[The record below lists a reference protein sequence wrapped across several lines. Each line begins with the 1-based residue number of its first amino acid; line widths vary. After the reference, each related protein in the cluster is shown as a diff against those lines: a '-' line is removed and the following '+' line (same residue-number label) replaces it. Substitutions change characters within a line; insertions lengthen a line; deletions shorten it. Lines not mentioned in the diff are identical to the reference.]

1 VYPTHNTCGALSV
14 NRQWH
19 VTAILASATA
29 DGEARRHPLALY
41 GKQAED
47 QAVLSHLDPASA
59 LAAGLLIFALVMVIL
74 FEATN
79 GFHDAANAVATVI
92 YTKSLQPGQAV
103 VLSGVMNFT
112 GVLVGGIAVA
122 YALVE
127 LLPAEVL
134 SPPGGG
140 PAIAM
145 LVSLFLA
152 ALSWN
157 LGTWW
162 FALPNSSSHCLI
174 GALIGVA
181 LGDALLHSRTLSDGV
196 HWGQLWK
203 VLEALAIS
211 PLFGFLLAG
220 ALYFVCRKNLHDPHL
235 YEPATEKPPIW
246 WMRGILILTCGS
258 VSFAHG
264 TNDGQKSIGLIM
276 LTIIGI
282 FPATYALNPASH
294 QSLKDVSSLMQQA
307 IPLIQGYGDDQK
319 DSALAAAKSIE
330 HDAGSEGSAAQPR
343 PQPGRNS
350 PAAKI
355 RATIRDDV
363 YQIISQLKH
372 AEESKGI
379 SAEDNKTA
387 QKLARQLGQ
396 SVEYAPLWVRMLSA
410 LCLGI
415 GTMIGYKRIVKTLGE
430 RLGNVHLTPAQ
441 GASAEVVAALLI
453 GTAGFTGLPVSTTH
467 IVTSGIAG
475 TMVASGAGLKYGMI
489 SRIAIAWLV
498 TLPVTIFI
506 AGGLYYLLANPQL

>member
-1 VYPTHNTCGALSV
+1 
-14 NRQWH
+14 
-19 VTAILASATA
+19 
-29 DGEARRHPLALY
+29 
-41 GKQAED
+41 
-47 QAVLSHLDPASA
+47 VLSHLDPASA
-59 LAAGLLIFALVMVIL
+59 LAVGLLIFALVMVIM

-92 YTKSLQPGQAV
+92 YTKSLRPGQAV
-103 VLSGVMNFT
+103 VLSGLMNFI

-134 SPPGGG
+134 SPPDGG

-157 LGTWW
+157 IATWW

-181 LGDALLHSRTLSDGV
+181 LGDSLLHSRQLSDGV

-211 PLFGFLLAG
+211 PVLGFVLAG
-220 ALYFVCRKNLHDPHL
+220 ALYFICRKTLHDPHL
-235 YEPATEKPPIW
+235 YEPVTEKPPIW
-246 WMRGILILTCGS
+246 WMRGILILTCSG
-258 VSFAHG
+258 VSFSHG

-282 FPATYALNPASH
+282 FPATYALNPTSH
-294 QSLKDVSSLMQQA
+294 QSLNDMSALMQQA
-307 IPLIQGYGDDQK
+307 APLIERYGDDQK
-319 DSALAAAKSIE
+319 ASGLAAAQSIE
-330 HDAGSEGSAAQPR
+330 QQANSAGQSGDQSNAVNPSAQPHL
-343 PQPGRNS
+343 QPGPNS
-350 PAAKI
+350 PAAKV

-363 YQIISQLKH
+363 YQVISQLKH
-372 AEESKGI
+372 AEESKQVTAADKK
-379 SAEDNKTA
+379 SA
-387 QKLARQLGQ
+387 QKLAKQLGQ
-396 SVEYAPLWVRMLSA
+396 SVEYAPFWVRMLSA

-430 RLGNVHLTPAQ
+430 RLGNIHLTPAQ
-441 GASAEVVAALLI
+441 GASAEVVSALLI

-475 TMVASGAGLKYGMI
+475 TMVASRAGLKYGMI
-489 SRIAIAWLV
+489 SRIAIAWLI
-498 TLPVTIFI
+498 TLPVTISI

>member
-1 VYPTHNTCGALSV
+1 M
-14 NRQWH
+14 
-19 VTAILASATA
+19 
-29 DGEARRHPLALY
+29 
-41 GKQAED
+41 
-47 QAVLSHLDPASA
+47 LSHLDPASA
-59 LAAGLLIFALVMVIL
+59 LAAGLLIFALVMVII

-103 VLSGVMNFT
+103 VLSGLMNFT
-112 GVLVGGIAVA
+112 GVMVGGIAVA

-134 SPPGGG
+134 SPPDGG

-174 GALIGVA
+174 GALMGVA
-181 LGDALLHSRTLSDGV
+181 LGDALLRKRTLSDGV
-196 HWGQLWK
+196 HWGQLWR

-211 PLFGFLLAG
+211 PVLGFVLAG
-220 ALYFVCRKNLHDPHL
+220 ALYFMCRKTLHDAHL
-235 YEPATEKPPIW
+235 YEPGAEKPPIW
-246 WMRGILILTCGS
+246 WMRGVLILTCSS

-282 FPATYALNPASH
+282 FPATYALNPTSH
-294 QSLKDVSSLMQQA
+294 QSLQDVSSVMQQA
-307 IPLIQGYGDDQK
+307 VPLVERYGDDQK
-319 DSALAAAKSIE
+319 AAALAAAKSIE
-330 HDAGSEGSAAQPR
+330 VQAGSAAGNTGQAAEPSSARPR
-343 PQPGRNS
+343 LRAGPDAPT
-350 PAAKI
+350 AKI

-363 YQIISQLKH
+363 YQVISQLKH
-372 AEESKGI
+372 AEESKQVT
-379 SAEDNKTA
+379 SEDKKTA
-387 QKLARQLGQ
+387 QKLAKELGQ
-396 SVEYAPLWVRMLSA
+396 SVEYAPFWVRMLSA

-441 GASAEVVAALLI
+441 GAAAEVVSALLI

-475 TMVASGAGLKYGMI
+475 TMVASHAGLNYGMI
-489 SRIAIAWLV
+489 SRIAIAWLI
-498 TLPVTIFI
+498 TLPVTILI
-506 AGGLYYLLANPQL
+506 AGGLYYFLANPHF